1 MKKEH
6 AIKNITVYYSNE
18 LARMT
23 TKFTLEEEKALHII
37 FSHIK
42 PYEKNEL
49 TVKLMKTDFFNKLE
63 LQSKNRYPRYRK
75 LIKGL
80 VNKTFVELKNERG
93 QEILGNVITASIWDD
108 NTSFFEVDLNH
119 RFMPFLELW
128 KDKFTKVDLF
138 NILSFQSKYSLT
150 LYKWICSWTD
160 EKKY

>member
-1 MKKEH
+1 M
-6 AIKNITVYYSNE
+6 IKGIPIITIVSLSY
-18 LARMT
+18 
-23 TKFTLEEEKALHII
+23 II

-49 TVKLMKTDFFNKLE
+49 TIKLLKLDFFNKLE
-63 LQSKNRYPRYRK
+63 LKSKNRYPRYQK

-80 VNKTFVELKNERG
+80 VNKTFVELKNEQS
-93 QEILGNVITASIWDD
+93 QEVLGNVITASIWDD
-108 NTSFFEVDLNH
+108 SSSFFEVDLNH

-150 LYKWICSWTD
+150 LYK
-160 EKKY
+160 